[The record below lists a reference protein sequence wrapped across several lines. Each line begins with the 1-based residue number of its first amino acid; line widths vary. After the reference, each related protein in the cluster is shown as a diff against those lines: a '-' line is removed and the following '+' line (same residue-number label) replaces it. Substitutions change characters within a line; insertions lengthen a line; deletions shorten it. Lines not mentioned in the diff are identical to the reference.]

1 MTFKFDTRKP
11 ARLTLT
17 ATAGLF
23 ALALA
28 ACGQNE
34 GPAEKV
40 GQSVDRAVDK
50 AGQQMEQAATSAGK
64 QAEEARIVVTERAA
78 EAGKALDDATLTAKV
93 KTALIAEPNVKALA
107 IDVETKDGVVTLHGT
122 ADNMANR
129 DRASQI
135 ASSVEGVRSVLNNLK
150 VVSGS

>member
-1 MTFKFDTRKP
+1 MTFKFNTRKP

-17 ATAGLF
+17 ATASLF

-34 GPAEKV
+34 GPADKV
-40 GQSVDRAVDK
+40 GQNVDRSI
-50 AGQQMEQAATSAGK
+50 EQAASSAGQK
-64 QAEEARIVVTERAA
+64 AEEARIVVTERAA

-93 KTALIAEPNVKALA
+93 KTALIADPNVKALA

-122 ADNMANR
+122 TDNMANR